1 MKVMKKRLIY
11 SGVVA
16 GVIYFSLPLNH
27 AQGAALLYLT
37 SIAIGIWSAYTWRG
51 ESQAK
56 RILYST
62 LLLTV
67 LATSRTI
74 LDFVYSFLWQ
84 APYAIGAGGG
94 SLATASI
101 AYQSAIATMIL
112 LLISEGFEY
121 LLRPKSAKDLLS

>member
-1 MKVMKKRLIY
+1 M
-11 SGVVA
+11 
-16 GVIYFSLPLNH
+16 
-27 AQGAALLYLT
+27 
-37 SIAIGIWSAYTWRG
+37 WSG

-84 APYAIGAGGG
+84 APYAIGAGSG

-121 LLRPKSAKDLLS
+121 LLSPKPAKDLLSYFL